1 MSDLM
6 TSEPSEIDDIGDNMR
21 TALAMIRT
29 LEAIRRSKL
38 AVLRTGV
45 SVMTIALSLLTI
57 LITTS
62 RLYSPFDELPL
73 YLLTM
78 IPIGILLLIGAYL
91 FYRGLRGMQGIDK
104 LRNRLKPSKEVSLD
118 LYCDIFDED

>member
-1 MSDLM
+1 MADES
-6 TSEPSEIDDIGDNMR
+6 SRNEENGDNMR
-21 TALAMIRT
+21 TSLAMIRT

-45 SVMTIALSLLTI
+45 SVITIALSLLTI

-62 RLYSPFDELPL
+62 RFYSPFDVLPL

-78 IPIGILLLIGAYL
+78 GLIGILLFVGAYL
-91 FYRGLRGMQGIDK
+91 FYRGLRGMQDIDILRHK
-104 LRNRLKPSKEVSLD
+104 LEPGKEVSVD
-118 LYCDIFDED
+118 LYCDLFDED

>member
-1 MSDLM
+1 
-6 TSEPSEIDDIGDNMR
+6 
-21 TALAMIRT
+21 MIRT

-45 SVMTIALSLLTI
+45 SVITIALSLLTI

-62 RLYSPFDELPL
+62 RFYSPFDVLPL

-78 IPIGILLLIGAYL
+78 GLIGILLLVGAYL
-91 FYRGLRGMQGIDK
+91 FYHGLRGMQGIDILRHK
-104 LRNRLKPSKEVSLD
+104 LEPDKEVSRE
-118 LYCDIFDED
+118 LYCDIFDEN

>member
-1 MSDLM
+1 M
-6 TSEPSEIDDIGDNMR
+6 TEEVPAKEDISDNMR

-45 SVMTIALSLLTI
+45 SVITIALSLLTI

-62 RLYSPFDELPL
+62 RLYSPFDVLPL

-78 IPIGILLLIGAYL
+78 VLIGSLILVGAYL
-91 FYRGLRGMQGIDK
+91 FYRGLRGMQDIDK
-104 LRNRLKPSKEVSLD
+104 LRHKLEPGKEVSLD
-118 LYCDIFDED
+118 LYFDLFDEE

>member
-1 MSDLM
+1 M
-6 TSEPSEIDDIGDNMR
+6 TDELTGNEDNNENMR

-45 SVMTIALSLLTI
+45 SVITIALSLLTI

-62 RLYSPFDELPL
+62 RLYSPFDVLPL

-78 IPIGILLLIGAYL
+78 ILIGSLLVVGVYL
-91 FYRGLRGMQGIDK
+91 FYRGLRGMEDIDR
-104 LRNRLKPSKEVSLD
+104 LRHRLEPGKEVSMD